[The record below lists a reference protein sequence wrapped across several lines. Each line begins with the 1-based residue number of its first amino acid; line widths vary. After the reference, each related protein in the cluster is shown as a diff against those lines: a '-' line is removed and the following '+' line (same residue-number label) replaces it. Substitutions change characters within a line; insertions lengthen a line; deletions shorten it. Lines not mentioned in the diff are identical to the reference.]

1 MELDEALNQIKI
13 KQWYAKHLMISN
25 HDLKSNHVFKSE
37 SWRALVITG
46 SYVINLTKL
55 ARKLPYWANL
65 FAQLIEG
72 RVHSRNRGVCNQAKD
87 QTLCKYEKKYVRYLV

>member
-13 KQWYAKHLMISN
+13 KQWYAKHLVI
-25 HDLKSNHVFKSE
+25 SNHVFKSE

-46 SYVINLTKL
+46 SYVMNLTKL